1 MLWEPVKGRKEA
13 STEVGKLLQKALAV
27 VLGMDDYGLTFS
39 DTNGGKEVWTEWIS
53 ISEPEKKGSWKC
65 DWKSG

>member
-27 VLGMDDYGLTFS
+27 VLGTDDYGLTFS
-39 DTNGGKEVWTEWIS
+39 VTDRGKEMWTEWIS
-53 ISEPEKKGSWKC
+53 SSESE
-65 DWKSG
+65 

>member
-27 VLGMDDYGLTFS
+27 VLGTDDYGLTFS
-39 DTNGGKEVWTEWIS
+39 DTDRGKEMWTEWIS
-53 ISEPEKKGSWKC
+53 SSESE
-65 DWKSG
+65 